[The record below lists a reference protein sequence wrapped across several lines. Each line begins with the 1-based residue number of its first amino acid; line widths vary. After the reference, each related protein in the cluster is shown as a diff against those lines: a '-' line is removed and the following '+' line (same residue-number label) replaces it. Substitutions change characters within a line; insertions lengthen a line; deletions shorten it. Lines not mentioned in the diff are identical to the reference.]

1 MLRNNQINNLNYN
14 ILKQKV
20 RLSLLKKQIYEQ
32 KRNMILNNN
41 RINNT
46 PKYNFDNGLYE
57 KTRKLMNNNN
67 NNYLGIGNNINNIDY
82 EEKHRIDK
90 NINSNLEEK

>member
-1 MLRNNQINNLNYN
+1 MLGNNRINNLNYN

-46 PKYNFDNGLYE
+46 PKYNYDNGLYE
-57 KTRKLMNNNN
+57 RTRKLMNNN

-82 EEKHRIDK
+82 EEKLRIDK